1 MRTMALLLSIAG
13 AAASCTEACGAVAC
27 GDGSCTATAFG
38 HRMCADG
45 GSCASTEDLFV
56 EVYPS
61 TSMCAS
67 DHVTMNFGVDYV
79 TKNNLGGEGPDTED
93 EEMLRIDMIGTTSTG
108 SYIALEIRALSA
120 YTPNKADHNGHNGK
134 FAQINLMTGPT
145 TSPPSSAA
153 ASSRRPR
160 RRACPSC
167 PSSRERC
174 TPPITDGSNPQSPPP
189 CLQAALGLTPRCI
202 VDTRAV
208 ALHAVRR
215 APVAPSALA
224 RPACWQ
230 DYTRKSILALM
241 DKHKAVAEHKA
252 AVSAAFDRENLI
264 DVNNGDMSDVVTKDL
279 KEKIIGRFLQR

>member
-120 YTPNKADHNGHNGK
+120 YTPNKAENNGRGNG
-134 FAQINLMTGPT
+134 FTQINLMTGTCTLFEFAFSTAEGPAT
-145 TSPPSSAA
+145 LGEFYFSLFDLDSSPNGGGTESILIDPG
-153 ASSRRPR
+153 RRP
-160 RRACPSC
+160 
-167 PSSRERC
+167 
-174 TPPITDGSNPQSPPP
+174 
-189 CLQAALGLTPRCI
+189 
-202 VDTRAV
+202 
-208 ALHAVRR
+208 
-215 APVAPSALA
+215 SA
-224 RPACWQ
+224 R
-230 DYTRKSILALM
+230 T
-241 DKHKAVAEHKA
+241 
-252 AVSAAFDRENLI
+252 
-264 DVNNGDMSDVVTKDL
+264 
-279 KEKIIGRFLQR
+279 